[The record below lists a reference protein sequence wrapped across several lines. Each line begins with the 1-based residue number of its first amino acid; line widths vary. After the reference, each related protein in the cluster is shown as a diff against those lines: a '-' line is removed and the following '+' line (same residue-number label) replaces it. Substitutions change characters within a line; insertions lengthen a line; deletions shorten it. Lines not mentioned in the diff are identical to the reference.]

1 MRSLRVWFPH
11 HVTVSFFS
19 PEVLL
24 SAAASEVA
32 APAAVEADAVLLPPQ
47 AAKLRAIAP
56 AMVAAA
62 IFLNFIIVL
71 LPCSVALGTCGFLS

>member
-1 MRSLRVWFPH
+1 MANIGKIVQVIGP
-11 HVTVSFFS
+11 
-19 PEVLL
+19 VLDVM
-24 SAAASEVA
+24 AAL
-32 APAAVEADAVLLPPQ
+32 AAVEADAVLLPPQ

-71 LPCSVALGTCGFLS
+71 LPCSVVLGTCGFLS